1 MKRYYKIINGNTVFA
16 ETSIV
21 LDDMRIFNPTEEQLI
36 AAGYQEWVE
45 PIIPP
50 YTPTLGDIIASKVDE
65 INEYDVSENVNSF
78 TLNGESGWIDRN
90 TRVALLHAVDV
101 VEQNGGTEYTVWF
114 NEQPM
119 TLPTSVIKQF
129 LNSLEL
135 YAISAFNVTNR
146 HIMKVRQLQ
155 TIEEVEN
162 YDYTRGYP
170 EKVVVDI

>member
-114 NEQPM
+114 NEKPM